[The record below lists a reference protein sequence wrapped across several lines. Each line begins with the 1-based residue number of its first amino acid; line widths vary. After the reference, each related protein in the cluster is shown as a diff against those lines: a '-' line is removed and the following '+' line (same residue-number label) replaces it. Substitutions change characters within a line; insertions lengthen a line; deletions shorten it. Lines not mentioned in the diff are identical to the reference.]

1 MTNKLILILFS
12 IILSIKTYSQ
22 EKIEKIV
29 FSKDIYFSENL
40 SGKIKLYE
48 NGLLTFD
55 DFSKEK
61 IKIYFDSL
69 KDQFIADTMKI
80 FTEYWSTSRL
90 YPYGDID
97 LSKMEDSVTIYLDE
111 EAFYCSPSDYLFSP
125 FGPRRGRQHKGIDT
139 DLDIGDTLRTMF
151 DGKVRYTNYVK
162 GFGNLVI
169 IRHFNGLETYY
180 AHLDKILISSDKIV
194 KAGDVIGLGG
204 ETGNALG
211 PHLHFEFR
219 YKDNAFDPEKIIDLK
234 NQKLKSNV
242 LILTKKDFEWKKQ
255 WRERKYHKVKSGDTL
270 GHIAQKN
277 NTSVSKILKINKGLS
292 ATSILQ
298 IGQNIRVR

>member
-1 MTNKLILILFS
+1 MIDISRESEINLINILIDQD
-12 IILSIKTYSQ
+12 IISGKDLIDIKKASSEGNKSQ
-22 EKIEKIV
+22 LDAVFELNLTDEEKILDLLVKEQSLQIV
-29 FSKDIYFSENL
+29 
-40 SGKIKLYE
+40 
-48 NGLLTFD
+48 
-55 DFSKEK
+55 
-61 IKIYFDSL
+61 
-69 KDQFIADTMKI
+69 
-80 FTEYWSTSRL
+80 
-90 YPYGDID
+90 D

-180 AHLDKILISSDKIV
+180 AHLDKILISADKIV

-234 NQKLKSNV
+234 NQKLKTNV

-255 WRERKYHKVKSGDTL
+255 WRERKYYKVKSGDTL
-270 GHIAQKN
+270 GHIAQKH

-292 ATSILQ
+292 VTSILQ